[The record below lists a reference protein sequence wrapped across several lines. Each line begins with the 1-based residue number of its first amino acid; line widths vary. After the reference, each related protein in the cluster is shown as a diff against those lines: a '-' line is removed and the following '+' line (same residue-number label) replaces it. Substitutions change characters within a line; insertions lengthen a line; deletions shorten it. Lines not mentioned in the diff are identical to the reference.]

1 MTDTAPATIV
11 EPVVSSAVDYRE
23 LGLSK
28 EQVLQLY
35 ELMLTARRLDER
47 QEVLQRQGKTHFH
60 ISCRGHEATQV
71 GAAYALIPGKDFLH
85 PYYRDTGVLL
95 TVGVTPREILLSSF
109 AKANDPASGGR
120 QMPSHWGH
128 RPLNIV
134 TGSSPV
140 ATQIPQAVGIA
151 YASKLRGEDAVTYT
165 SFGEGGSSKGDF
177 HEGLNFAAIWKLPVI
192 FVCENNRYAISVRQ
206 EKQMAIENVA
216 DRAPGY
222 GMPGVVVDGQDVLA
236 VYQVMKKAVERAR
249 AGNGP
254 TLIEAKTYRIVPHSS
269 DDDDRL
275 YRSRDEVNLY
285 KTEQDPINRSHRYII
300 ERELASQEDLQAIE
314 ERVMRTINEATDW
327 AERQPDPDPADA
339 TKHVYK
345 NDERGLLRLS
355 SPGNQRNSG
364 NSG

>member
-1 MTDTAPATIV
+1 MTDTATATIA
-11 EPVVSSAVDYRE
+11 EPAVSSPVDYRE

-47 QEVLQRQGKTHFH
+47 QETLQRQGKAHFH
-60 ISCRGHEATQV
+60 ISCRGQEATQV
-71 GAAYALIPGKDFLH
+71 GTAYALVPGKDFLH

-95 TVGVTPREILLSSF
+95 TVGVTPREILLGSF
-109 AKANDPASGGR
+109 ARANDPASGGR
-120 QMPSHWGH
+120 QMPSHWSY

-151 YASKLRGEDAVTYT
+151 YASKLRGDDAVTYT

-192 FVCENNRYAISVRQ
+192 FICENNRYAISVRQ

-216 DRAPGY
+216 DRAAGY

-236 VYQVMKKAVERAR
+236 VYQVMKEAVERAR
-249 AGNGP
+249 SRGGP

-275 YRSRDEVNLY
+275 YRSRDEVKLY
-285 KTEQDPINRSHRYII
+285 RTEQDPINRLHRYIL
-300 ERELASQEDLQAIE
+300 ERDLASEEELQAIE
-314 ERVMRTINEATDW
+314 GRVMRTLNEATDW
-327 AERQPDPDPADA
+327 AEKQPEPSAANA
-339 TKHVYK
+339 TKHVYRTA
-345 NDERGLLRLS
+345 N
-355 SPGNQRNSG
+355 GN
-364 NSG
+364 

>member
-1 MTDTAPATIV
+1 MTDSAPATIA
-11 EPVVSSAVDYRE
+11 EPAVSSPIDYRK

-47 QEVLQRQGKTHFH
+47 QEVLQRQGKAHFH
-60 ISCRGHEATQV
+60 ISCRGQEATQV
-71 GAAYALIPGKDFLH
+71 GAAYALVPGKDFLH

-95 TVGVTPREILLSSF
+95 TVGVTPREILLGSF

-120 QMPSHWGH
+120 QMPSHWSY

-151 YASKLRGEDAVTYT
+151 YASKLRGDDAVTFT

-206 EKQMAIENVA
+206 DKQMAIEDVA
-216 DRAPGY
+216 DRAAGY

-236 VYQVMKKAVERAR
+236 VYQATKEAVERAR
-249 AGNGP
+249 AGEGP

-275 YRSRDEVNLY
+275 YRPREEVTLY
-285 KTEQDPINRSHRYII
+285 RTEQDPINRLQRYII
-300 ERELASQEDLQAIE
+300 ERGLASEEELQAIAT
-314 ERVMRTINEATDW
+314 RVMRTINEATEW
-327 AERQPDPDPADA
+327 AERQPDPRPEDA
-339 TKHVYK
+339 AKHVYK
-345 NDERGLLRLS
+345 TMND
-355 SPGNQRNSG
+355 N
-364 NSG
+364 